1 MWFIVAENCFLLF
14 YFKRYNNATR
24 KRNIEMI
31 KSKDISPFF
40 VLKMYIEQ
48 IQTHTHTLRK
58 NKTYFRG
65 YLIIILKI
73 STLKE

>member
-1 MWFIVAENCFLLF
+1 
-14 YFKRYNNATR
+14 
-24 KRNIEMI
+24 MI

-40 VLKMYIEQ
+40 CPQNVHR
-48 IQTHTHTLRK
+48 TNTNTHTLRK

>member
-1 MWFIVAENCFLLF
+1 
-14 YFKRYNNATR
+14 
-24 KRNIEMI
+24 MI

-48 IQTHTHTLRK
+48 IQTHTHTQREK